1 MVYET
6 YSADETVR
14 LAEALGRRAV
24 IGGIYAL
31 DGELGAGKTA
41 FAQGFALGLG
51 IMEHITSPTF
61 TIINE
66 YVNEL
71 GSKLYHFDVYRIEE
85 PDEMYELGY
94 EEYFYSGDGVC
105 LVEWAELIK
114 PLMPDNTVWIKISK
128 DIEKGIDYRKIEV
141 L

>member
-14 LAEALGRRAV
+14 LAEALGRQAV

-114 PLMPDNTVWIKISK
+114 PLMPDDTVWIKISK

>member
-14 LAEALGRRAV
+14 LAEALGRQAV

-141 L
+141 I

>member
-114 PLMPDNTVWIKISK
+114 PLMPDDTVWIKISK